1 MALNGKLQNNSGT
14 GCYVSAALCGLF
26 ATLSLSLA
34 AEIEPAQVA
43 TNVPAPLAQPGAPGD
58 LMTNAVDQ
66 DDYRA
71 YLDSRLQMKK
81 AQLDLYQ
88 AQLEQAQAQR
98 LFDQT
103 TMLCEAGVAS
113 GKSVN
118 DAKKS
123 LDNSIVQVKKM
134 EIALDQVKVD
144 MLDQAS
150 SIAVIAAKKYRTT
163 DEKRMVDITLLN
175 DSLEG
180 RIRAMFNDLT
190 PAQVKNL
197 MTIHNIRVSLREQAI
212 IADPYEQT
220 IALLEHGAQTN
231 LTFQLLKDA
240 DNLVVEIRF
249 GQRNLLPQVYLKKD
263 SQEAFPS
270 IDSAQFAQEGSLG
283 GKVKF
288 DLMLEKLAEKDESFR
303 LVAVNLPKQ
312 FDFSMVDPKTSAK
325 VMQVKFSSSVPKQ
338 QLDLEIAIPEK
349 LEASFVD
356 QTIVFYVMV
365 VNTSEL
371 KAINDL
377 REKYKDAPVDEADIK
392 TIKGNKV
399 RLELIPRGKGELE
412 IISANRYQEIKVGE
426 QPTIRVDLHNV
437 GTLSVLNARVVVDA
451 PYLWKEKIA
460 PNLIPELKPGNKEPV
475 LITLTPPADIGVGE
489 YDIRVKAEAEVGTEK
504 IMALDKSISVRVGSK
519 SNLIGN
525 MVLISLLLALVVG
538 IAVASIK
545 ISRR

>member
-1 MALNGKLQNNSGT
+1 MA
-14 GCYVSAALCGLF
+14 VVLCGLF
-26 ATLSLSLA
+26 VALTLPLA
-34 AEIEPAQVA
+34 AEIEPVKVA
-43 TNVPAPLAQPGAPGD
+43 TNVPAPAAQPGATGD
-58 LMTNAVDQ
+58 LMTAAVDQ
-66 DDYRA
+66 DDYRT

-123 LDNSIVQVKKM
+123 LDNSAVQVKKM

-144 MLDQAS
+144 MLDKAS

-190 PAQVKNL
+190 PEQFKTL

-212 IADPYEQT
+212 IAEPYEQT

-240 DNLVVEIRF
+240 DNLVVDIRF

-356 QTIVFYVMV
+356 QTIVFYVMAV
-365 VNTSEL
+365 STSEL
-371 KAINDL
+371 KTINDL
-377 REKYKDAPVDEADIK
+377 REKYKEAPIDDADIK

-475 LITLTPPADIGVGE
+475 LVTLTPPADIGVGE

-504 IMALDKSISVRVGSK
+504 IMALDKSISIRVGSK
-519 SNLIGN
+519 SNVIGNVILIG
-525 MVLISLLLALVVG
+525 LLLALVG
-538 IAVASIK
+538 GSAVASIK